1 MKTNYTIISEKE
13 HSARAMALDLPIST
27 KQSIEICSA
36 IRSKPLEK
44 AKEILKR
51 VIKLKTPIP
60 FKRFKLNVGHKR
72 GHLAA
77 GRYPIKA
84 SEYILKLLNQVE
96 TNAQD
101 KGLNTDNLVIKHIK
115 ADYGSRIWHRGRQ
128 SRQKMKR
135 THIEVVTEEMEKE
148 TKPKGD
154 KQK

>member
-72 GHLAA
+72 GPLAA

-115 ADYGSRIWHRGRQ
+115 ADYGSRI
-128 SRQKMKR
+128 
-135 THIEVVTEEMEKE
+135 
-148 TKPKGD
+148 
-154 KQK
+154 